1 MAQAK
6 GRKPWPGKP
15 FGTQSINESR
25 AEVVAQLV
33 EWLLP
38 TPEIH
43 GSNLNIDKV
52 LSTNCNL
59 NRKDKNKEKEARNG
73 PTFIQSINESINL
86 RFNQQIC
93 TETRKIKQINPEF
106 LLAQPSLANL
116 TIVELRLCAKGYL
129 FSV

>member
-15 FGTQSINESR
+15 FVTQSINESR

-43 GSNLNIDKV
+43 GSNPNIDKV

-59 NRKDKNKEKEARNG
+59 NRKDENKEKEAGNG

-86 RFNQQIC
+86 RLNQQSC
-93 TETRKIKQINPEF
+93 TETRKIKQINP
-106 LLAQPSLANL
+106 
-116 TIVELRLCAKGYL
+116 
-129 FSV
+129 

>member
-15 FGTQSINESR
+15 FVTQSINESR

-43 GSNLNIDKV
+43 GSNPNIGKI
-52 LSTNCNL
+52 LPTNC
-59 NRKDKNKEKEARNG
+59 
-73 PTFIQSINESINL
+73 TFKWKRQN
-86 RFNQQIC
+86 
-93 TETRKIKQINPEF
+93 
-106 LLAQPSLANL
+106 
-116 TIVELRLCAKGYL
+116 
-129 FSV
+129 